1 MWLVLCDPEDQAA
14 RWVRTGL
21 RENGLDP
28 VELVDSEMLTR
39 SVRSA
44 HRIEEGR
51 ASFETTLPDG
61 RTLASDDVDGVV
73 NRLTYAPVEHLV
85 FASAVDT
92 CYAMAEMSALVL
104 SWLQCLAPVTVN
116 RPSPL
121 GLSGAWRSPAEW
133 NVLAAGA
140 GLPVAP
146 LRLSGESPAAA
157 SGESPAAAGKAAA
170 RTVVVLGEHVFGG
183 EAVPDLVPACR
194 RLARAAGADLLGV
207 GLEVGDRHGARFAG
221 ATLLPDLRIAGPT
234 FVARLHAYL
243 TRLPARP
250 W

>member
-21 RENGLDP
+21 RERGPDP

-44 HRIEEGR
+44 HCIEEGR

-61 RTLASDDVDGVV
+61 RTLASDDIDGVL

-133 NVLAAGA
+133 SVLAAGA

-146 LRLSGESPAAA
+146 LRLSGESPT
-157 SGESPAAAGKAAA
+157 AAGKAAA

-194 RLARAAGADLLGV
+194 RLARAAGADLMGV
-207 GLEVGDRHGARFAG
+207 GLELDDRHGARFAG
-221 ATLLPDLRIAGPT
+221 ATLLPDLRIAGPAL
-234 FVARLHAYL
+234 VARLHAYL
-243 TRLPARP
+243 TRLPGRP